1 MNIRRQHTLPEN
13 IKNILIIQLGDIGDV
28 VLTTPTLWAVKEAYP
43 EARLSILLR
52 EGNGSLLEADPSIYK
67 TYEVKKYT
75 GSFLVK
81 AIRQI
86 GFIRE
91 LRQEHF
97 DLVFDLRS
105 DERGAFMSFITG
117 APIRASLYHQDVSPW
132 RNFLFTHLVRPSQE
146 NVRTSFGAAEQS
158 LRIVRGFGIETKATT
173 PKLWILEPVR
183 ERMQRL
189 VSDLYSSWRGN
200 DQTEVKRW
208 ITLNP
213 FSRWAY
219 KEWTD
224 DKWVQIVDW
233 LWRDFKIAA
242 VIVGSEA
249 ERKRASELAS
259 ACIGKASN
267 LAGKTSLVELATLLS
282 LSSLHVGVDSA
293 APHIA
298 AAVGTPTIT
307 LYGPSDWRDWA
318 PVGDRHRVV
327 VPDMDCVPCHK
338 KGCNGNGRSECLETL
353 GIEPMQTV
361 IREVLK
367 SA

>member
-13 IKNILIIQLGDIGDV
+13 IQNILIIQLGDIGDV
-28 VLTTPTLWAVKEAYP
+28 VWSTPTLLAVKEAYP

-91 LRQEHF
+91 LRQQRF

-105 DERGAFMSFITG
+105 DERGAFMAFITG

-158 LRIVRGFGIETKATT
+158 LRIARGFGIEAKTDV
-173 PKLWILEPVR
+173 PKLWVSDETMHRAEKILESEGIIHP
-183 ERMQRL
+183 L
-189 VSDLYSSWRGN
+189 AGPSDPW
-200 DQTEVKRW
+200 V
-208 ITLNP
+208 TLNP
-213 FSRWAY
+213 FSRWPY
-219 KEWTD
+219 KEWD
-224 DKWVQIVDW
+224 IKKWAQIIDW
-233 LWRDFKIAA
+233 LWKEYKIATVVVGA
-242 VIVGSEA
+242 ATEHERAGKIVQ
-249 ERKRASELAS
+249 
-259 ACIGKASN
+259 ACSGKSYN
-267 LAGKTSLVELATLLS
+267 LAGKTSLAELAGVLS
-282 LSSLHVGVDSA
+282 LSRLHIGVDSA

-327 VPDMDCVPCHK
+327 VPDMDCVPCHE
-338 KGCNGNGRSECLETL
+338 KGCDGLERSRCLENMS
-353 GIEPMQTV
+353 IDQVQAVIMQE
-361 IREVLK
+361 IF
-367 SA
+367 

>member
-1 MNIRRQHTLPEN
+1 MNIQRQHTLPEN

-28 VLTTPTLWAVKEAYP
+28 VWSTPAFRAVKEAYP

-67 TYEVKKYT
+67 TYEVKKYP

-105 DERGAFMSFITG
+105 DDRGAFMAFITG
-117 APIRASLYHQDVSPW
+117 APVRAALYYGEAPFY
-132 RNFLFTHLVRPSQE
+132 RNRLFTHLLEPPFLKE
-146 NVRTSFGAAEQS
+146 SFLGAAEQTFQ
-158 LRIVRGFGIETKATT
+158 IIRGFGIEAKTDV
-173 PKLWILEPVR
+173 PKLWVSDETMHRAENILEDEGIHP
-183 ERMQRL
+183 L
-189 VSDLYSSWRGN
+189 PGPSDPW
-200 DQTEVKRW
+200 V
-208 ITLNP
+208 TLNP
-213 FSRWAY
+213 FSRWPY
-219 KEWTD
+219 KEWD
-224 DKWVQIVDW
+224 VKKWAQIIDW
-233 LWRDFKIAA
+233 LWKEYKIAT
-242 VIVGSEA
+242 VVVGAATEH
-249 ERKRASELAS
+249 ERA
-259 ACIGKASN
+259 GKTVQAYPGKSYN
-267 LAGKTSLVELATLLS
+267 LAGKTSLAELAGVLS
-282 LSSLHVGVDSA
+282 LSRLHIGVDSA

-338 KGCNGNGRSECLETL
+338 KGCSGKGRSECLETL

>member
-1 MNIRRQHTLPEN
+1 
-13 IKNILIIQLGDIGDV
+13 
-28 VLTTPTLWAVKEAYP
+28 
-43 EARLSILLR
+43 LSILLR

-67 TYEVKKYT
+67 TYEVKKYR

-105 DERGAFMSFITG
+105 DDRGAFMAFITG

-158 LRIVRGFGIETKATT
+158 LRIVRGFGIEAKTDV
-173 PKLWILEPVR
+173 PKLWVSNETMHRAEKILEGEGIHP
-183 ERMQRL
+183 L
-189 VSDLYSSWRGN
+189 TGPFDSW
-200 DQTEVKRW
+200 V
-208 ITLNP
+208 TLNP
-213 FSRWAY
+213 FSRWPY
-219 KEWTD
+219 KEWD
-224 DKWVQIVDW
+224 IKKWVRIIDW
-233 LWRDFKIAA
+233 LWREYKIATGVVGA
-242 VIVGSEA
+242 ATEHERAAKIVQ
-249 ERKRASELAS
+249 
-259 ACIGKASN
+259 ACSGKSYN
-267 LAGKTSLVELATLLS
+267 LAGKTSLAELAGVLS
-282 LSSLHVGVDSA
+282 LSRLHIGVDSA
-293 APHIA
+293 SPHIA

>member
-1 MNIRRQHTLPEN
+1 MNIQRQHTLPEN

-28 VLTTPTLWAVKEAYP
+28 VWSTPAFRAVKEAYP

-67 TYEVKKYT
+67 TYEVKKYP

-105 DERGAFMSFITG
+105 DDRGAFMAFITG
-117 APIRASLYHQDVSPW
+117 APVRAALYYGEAPFY
-132 RNFLFTHLVRPSQE
+132 RNRLFTHLLEPPFLKE
-146 NVRTSFGAAEQS
+146 SFLGAAEQTF
-158 LRIVRGFGIETKATT
+158 RIIRGFGIEAKTDV
-173 PKLWILEPVR
+173 PKLWVSDETMHRAENILEDEGIHP
-183 ERMQRL
+183 L
-189 VSDLYSSWRGN
+189 PGPSDPW
-200 DQTEVKRW
+200 V
-208 ITLNP
+208 TLNP
-213 FSRWAY
+213 FSRWPY
-219 KEWTD
+219 KEWD
-224 DKWVQIVDW
+224 VKKWAQIIDW
-233 LWRDFKIAA
+233 LWKEYKIAT
-242 VIVGSEA
+242 VVVGAATEH
-249 ERKRASELAS
+249 ERA
-259 ACIGKASN
+259 GKTVQAYPGKSYN
-267 LAGKTSLVELATLLS
+267 LAGKTSLAELAGVLS
-282 LSSLHVGVDSA
+282 LSRLHIGVDSA